1 MKVTELFSLGANEI
15 KNRLPFVTAAKFSA
29 QKIEGKSGKSLLN
42 SCVSRYNCRIIPIA
56 AIIMIICTFMSV
68 IFENIITDGGSAEI
82 AGEVLILFTAVCGVG
97 FGFYFSG
104 KYPSY
109 YPYVF
114 WGLYLLSY
122 CIKVTGCISGA
133 SGLSQTA
140 VTIMVFAAVPVF
152 APVASAVFLG
162 IIPVWYTILCNINN
176 VSGYYPFTVWGLALL
191 GFFISCSMYSL
202 YTARMINS
210 KRIKDDRQRMK
221 MSAVMDSRTDLYNRA
236 YGIEKATELLR
247 TGNSVALLLVDI
259 DNFGVYNRLHGTEKA
274 DEVLANVA
282 NCVKIISKS
291 MTDIT
296 CRYESDQ
303 ILVCLPVESDKEAIV
318 LSEEIRSAIKD
329 MKIPFP
335 EAKHYH
341 CITATV
347 SAARG
352 MPGETYDDIYE
363 KAMRSQSVAKRIGG
377 NCIAFKEHT
386 FRPDGEK

>member
-1 MKVTELFSLGANEI
+1 
-15 KNRLPFVTAAKFSA
+15 
-29 QKIEGKSGKSLLN
+29 
-42 SCVSRYNCRIIPIA
+42 
-56 AIIMIICTFMSV
+56 
-68 IFENIITDGGSAEI
+68 
-82 AGEVLILFTAVCGVG
+82 
-97 FGFYFSG
+97 
-104 KYPSY
+104 
-109 YPYVF
+109 
-114 WGLYLLSY
+114 
-122 CIKVTGCISGA
+122 
-133 SGLSQTA
+133 
-140 VTIMVFAAVPVF
+140 MVFAAVPVF
-152 APVASAVFLG
+152 APAASAFFLG
-162 IIPVWYTILCNINN
+162 IIPVWYTILCCMNN

-259 DNFGVYNRLHGTEKA
+259 DNFAEYNRLYGTEKS

-291 MTDIT
+291 RTDIT
-296 CRYESDQ
+296 CRYESDK
-303 ILVCLPVESDKEAIV
+303 ILVCLPVKTDKEAIV
-318 LSEEIRSAIKD
+318 LSEEIRSAVRD
-329 MKIPFP
+329 MKISFP
-335 EAKHYH
+335 EAQRYH
-341 CITATV
+341 SVTVTV

-352 MPGETYDDIYE
+352 MPGDTYDDIYE
-363 KAMRSQSVAKRIGG
+363 RAMRSQNVAKRIGG